1 MSRSWRSQLG
11 FAKKGKSTA
20 GRWMCLLGFRAKAV
34 GRWWSCS
41 SLGFLNFSAEI
52 SNSSGK

>member
-34 GRWWSCS
+34 GRWSCS
-41 SLGFLNFSAEI
+41 SLGFLNVSAEI